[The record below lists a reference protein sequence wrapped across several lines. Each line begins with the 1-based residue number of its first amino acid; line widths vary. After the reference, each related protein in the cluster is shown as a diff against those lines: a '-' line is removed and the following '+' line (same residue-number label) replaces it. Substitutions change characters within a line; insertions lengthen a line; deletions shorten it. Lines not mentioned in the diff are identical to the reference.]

1 MGLFTG
7 MFGKSEQQS
16 GSKLQWNY
24 LQSTEDLDAA
34 ENISKEKTV
43 ILFKHST
50 RCSVSRFVLKQ
61 FENTYAIDSDFAELY
76 FLDLIE
82 YRAISDEIAIR
93 FGVTHQSPQM
103 IVLKDGIQVYNSSH
117 ESIDANSLEQFI
129 QQ

>member
-1 MGLFTG
+1 MGIFTG

-16 GSKLQWNY
+16 SSKLQWNY
-24 LQSTEDLDAA
+24 LQSMEDLDAA

-61 FENTYAIDSDFAELY
+61 FENTYAIGSDVAELY

-82 YRAISDEIAIR
+82 YRAISDEIATR

-103 IVLKDGIQVYNSSH
+103 IVLKDGRQVYNSSH
-117 ESIDANSLEQFI
+117 EHIDANSLEQVI
-129 QQ
+129 QK

>member
-16 GSKLQWNY
+16 SSKLQWNY